1 MASYDQI
8 AKNNWRYRIS
18 LGKNTETGKYEYIS
32 KTGFKRKS
40 DAKHQAEMIE
50 RQLRNG
56 EYIAP
61 SSSTFKQVAD
71 DWLKQYANDV
81 KVSSVRVREKAIHHA
96 IEHFNTKPIQ
106 TIKKHEYQRFVNDMS
121 AQYSKNYVDSIVAST
136 NMIFKYAHD
145 MKLIKTLPSEGIKRP
160 KKKVSV
166 EELEDSE
173 IHKKFLEK
181 DELFQFLEVAKNHH
195 SPRNSFE
202 VFTTLAYTGMR
213 AGELLALKW
222 SDIDFENN
230 TISITKT
237 YYNPNNNKK
246 HYQILTPK
254 TESSIGKIS
263 VDPHVI
269 KLLKDYKVNVQDTWK
284 NGLYVDNNF
293 VFTDVNGYPLVI
305 KKLSTWIQAI
315 MKKTDITNKHISTH
329 SFRHTHCALLI
340 EAGVHIK
347 EIQERLRH
355 KDINTTMNIYAKIT
369 NSYKK
374 DASQKF
380 SKLMENVSKE
390 LF

>member
-8 AKNNWRYRIS
+8 SKNNWRYRIS
-18 LGKNTETGKYEYIS
+18 LGKNAETGKYEYIS

-40 DAKHQAEMIE
+40 DAKHQAEMIG

-56 EYIAP
+56 DYIAP

-81 KVSSVRVREKAIHHA
+81 KVSSVRAREKAIQHA
-96 IEHFNTKPIQ
+96 IERFNTKPIQ
-106 TIKKHEYQRFVNDMS
+106 TIKKHDYQRFVDDIS

-136 NMIFKYAHD
+136 NMIFKYAYD
-145 MKLIKTLPSEGIKRP
+145 TRLIKAMPSEGIKRP

-166 EELEDSE
+166 EELEDIE
-173 IHKKFLEK
+173 IYKKFLEK
-181 DELFQFLEVAKNHH
+181 DELFQFLKVAKYHH
-195 SPRNSFE
+195 SPQNSFE

-246 HYQILTPK
+246 HYQILTRK
-254 TESSIGKIS
+254 TESSIGKIT

-269 KLLKDYKVNVQDTWK
+269 QLLKDYKVNVQDTWK
-284 NGLYVDNNF
+284 NELYVDINF

-305 KKLSTWIQAI
+305 KKLQLWIKAI
-315 MKKTDITNKHISTH
+315 LKKTDITNKQISTH
-329 SFRHTHCALLI
+329 SFRYTHYALLI

-380 SKLMENVSKE
+380 SKLMENVSKG